1 MQMARKR
8 IGMKKIREIIRF
20 SETTDMSVR
29 KIARALNV
37 SRPVVAQYIRDF
49 NASSLTYEQIKGMAD
64 SQFLALFEKQRN
76 KKCSKYEELSKLF
89 PYFVTEL
96 KKTGVTLMIL
106 WNEYQNEHPGG
117 YNYSQF
123 CYHFQVWRNA
133 SKITM
138 HIEHKAGDKMFVDY
152 AGDRLTIVNRRTGK
166 EQPVE
171 VFVAI
176 LGASQLTYAEASFSQ
191 KSEDWIRSNERA
203 FIFFGGVTQAIV
215 PDNLKSGVTR
225 SDKYEPGINPMFDD
239 FAEHYRTVVLPARVR
254 RPQDKALVEN
264 AVRLVYQRI
273 YAPLRNRTFWSLN
286 ELNEAIWDLLEKHN
300 NTPFQR
306 LHTSRRELFERVEKQ
321 VLKPLPMERYA
332 IKQCKELTVQL
343 NYHVELREDRHYYSV
358 PWQLK
363 GKCVRVIYDD
373 RNVAIYYD
381 NIRIIQHK
389 RDLTPND
396 YTTLPAHM
404 PPDHQYYAKWTPE
417 RFIKWGQSIGD
428 DVAEMIR
435 VVLKSRKH
443 PEQAFKTCMG
453 ILNLVKEHEP
463 DRLNKACE
471 RALGF
476 GFHSYRRIKN
486 ILDRGLEEE
495 KLEDSMELPVSSHEN
510 IRGSQYYQ

>member
-1 MQMARKR
+1 
-8 IGMKKIREIIRF
+8 MKKIREIIRF
-20 SETTDMSVR
+20 KVTTDMSDR
-29 KIARALNV
+29 KIARALNI
-37 SRPVVAQYIRDF
+37 SRPVVAQYLKDF
-49 NASSLTYEQIKGMAD
+49 NASGLAYEETKDMPD
-64 SQFLALFEKQRN
+64 SRFLALFEKQRN
-76 KKCSKYEELSKLF
+76 KKCAKYETLSRLF

-96 KKTGVTLMIL
+96 KKTGVTLMTL
-106 WNEYQNEHPGG
+106 WHEYQRQHPNG
-117 YNYSQF
+117 YSYSQF

-133 SKITM
+133 SRVTM

-152 AGDRLTIVNRRTGK
+152 AGNKLAIVDRKTGK

-203 FIFFGGVTQAIV
+203 FIYFGGVSQAIV
-215 PDNLKSGVTR
+215 PDNLKSGVTQSNR
-225 SDKYEPGINPMFDD
+225 YEPGINLMFDD
-239 FAEHYRTVVLPARVR
+239 FADHYHTVILPARVR
-254 RPQDKALVEN
+254 HPQDKALVEN
-264 AVRLVYQRI
+264 AVNLVYQRI
-273 YAPLRNRTFWSLN
+273 YAPLRNRTFYSLE
-286 ELNEAIWDLLEKHN
+286 ELNEAIWDLLEQHN

-306 LHTSRRELFERVEKQ
+306 LEISRREIFDKIEKP
-321 VLKPLPMERYA
+321 VLNPLPKERYA
-332 IKQCKELTVQL
+332 IKQCRELTVQF

-363 GKCVRVIYDD
+363 GKRVRVVYDD

-381 NIRIIQHK
+381 NVRIIQYK
-389 RDLTPND
+389 RDRSPNG
-396 YTTLPAHM
+396 YTTLHTHM
-404 PPDHQYYAKWTPE
+404 PSHHRYYAQWSPK
-417 RFIKWGQSIGD
+417 RFIRWAQSIGD
-428 DVAEMIR
+428 DVAEMIQ

-453 ILNLVKEHEP
+453 ILNLVKEHGP
-463 DRLNKACE
+463 DRLNKACA

-476 GFHSYRRIKN
+476 GFHSYKRIKN

-495 KLEDSMELPVSSHEN
+495 PSAESRQLPVFSHEN

>member
-29 KIARALNV
+29 RIARALNI

-49 NASSLTYEQIKGMAD
+49 NASGLTYEQIKDMAD
-64 SQFLALFEKQRN
+64 SRLLALFEKQKNR
-76 KKCSKYEELSKLF
+76 KCSKYEKLSRQF
-89 PYFVTEL
+89 PYVAIEL
-96 KKTGVTLMIL
+96 KKTGVTLMTL
-106 WNEYQNEHPGG
+106 WNEYQKGHPDG
-117 YNYSQF
+117 YSYSQF
-123 CYHFQVWRNA
+123 CYHFQVWRSA
-133 SKITM
+133 SKVTM
-138 HIEHKAGDKMFVDY
+138 HIEHKAGDKIFVDY
-152 AGDRLTIVNRRTGK
+152 AGDKLTIVDRKTGK

-176 LGASQLTYAEASFSQ
+176 LGASQLTYVEASLSQ
-191 KSEDWIRSNERA
+191 KSEEWIRSNEHA
-203 FIFFGGVTQAIV
+203 FIYFGGVTRAIV
-215 PDNLKSGVTR
+215 PDNLKSGVTY
-225 SDKYEPGINPMFDD
+225 SNKYEPGINPMFDD
-239 FAEHYRTVVLPARVR
+239 FAGHYRTVILPARVR

-264 AVRLVYQRI
+264 AVRLAYQRI

-286 ELNEAIWDLLEKHN
+286 ELNEAIWGLLEKHN

-306 LHTSRRELFERVEKQ
+306 LNVSRRDLFEKIEKP
-321 VLKPLPMERYA
+321 VLKSLPMERYA

-343 NYHVELREDRHYYSV
+343 NYHVELREDVHYYSV
-358 PWQLK
+358 PWQFK
-363 GKCVRVIYDD
+363 GKRVRVIYDD

-381 NIRIIQHK
+381 NIRIVQHK
-389 RDLTPND
+389 RSRIPND

-404 PPDHQYYAKWTPE
+404 PSDHQYYAKWTPE
-417 RFIKWGQSIGD
+417 RFIRWGQSIGD
-428 DVAEMIR
+428 DVAEMVR

-443 PEQAFKTCMG
+443 PEQAFKACMG
-453 ILNLVKEHEP
+453 ILNLVKEHGP
-463 DRLNKACE
+463 DRLNKACG

-495 KLEDSMELPVSSHEN
+495 KLENSMELPVSSHEN
-510 IRGSQYYQ
+510 IRGSQYYI